1 MGDLG
6 LVVLKEMDSPPSLEG
21 AFKLLARDE
30 RPFFLDTSLRLP
42 GFGRFSLL
50 GSQPFLVL
58 ESKGTRLTLSR
69 SGKPETHK
77 GNPFHFLKKTLER
90 YRLAAHPWLP
100 FVGGAVGYFGYDL
113 CHFVER
119 LPATATD
126 DLRAP
131 DMVLGFYDTMLV
143 VDHQTQRAWIA
154 AADLGL
160 PGRPDAE
167 HRAGELFE
175 RLSSN
180 ASAPGDEAL
189 DRKNAR
195 PRSTAIPGAVG
206 EHLAVGRAFAPA
218 PECAAPEIACNFTQ
232 NDYLR
237 AIQRA
242 KDYIAAGD
250 IFQVNLSRRFEARI
264 SSSAPELYLRLR
276 RINPAPMAA
285 YLGGDDF
292 AVVSASPERF
302 LRLRRGRVETRP
314 IKGTRPRG
322 RTREEDVALAR
333 ELLAS
338 EKDAAE
344 LAMIVDLERND
355 LGRVCSYGTVRVTRP
370 KALES
375 FPTVHHLVATVVGR
389 LHAGC
394 DRTELLKGAF
404 PGGSITGAP
413 KIRAMQIIDELEP
426 TRRSVYT
433 GAIGYLGFDGGMD
446 LNIAIRTFL
455 VRGNR
460 AWFQAGGGIV
470 ADSQPQSEYDETS
483 QKARALIEAIRGI
496 DDAQVLQKY
505 ATNWQEPLEQAA
517 GGRGTRPPIEVRV
530 T

>member
-1 MGDLG
+1 MAAIRI
-6 LVVLKEMDSPPSLEG
+6 VLKEMDPPPSPER
-21 AFKLLARDE
+21 AFELLARDE
-30 RPFFLDTSLRLP
+30 RPFFLDTGLRLP
-42 GFGRFSLL
+42 DFGRFSLL
-50 GSQPFLVL
+50 GSRPFMVL
-58 ESKGTRLTLSR
+58 ESKGTRVIVR
-69 SGKPETHK
+69 GSGKPETHE
-77 GNPFHFLKKTLER
+77 GNPFHFLKRAIGSCKLPS
-90 YRLAAHPWLP
+90 HPSLP
-100 FVGGAVGYFGYDL
+100 FVGGAVGYLGYDL
-113 CHFVER
+113 GHFIER
-119 LPATATD
+119 LPATAAD
-126 DLRAP
+126 DLRVP
-131 DMVLGFYDTMLV
+131 DMAMAFYDTALV
-143 VDHQTQRAWIA
+143 VDHQTRRAWIA
-154 AADLGL
+154 AADLGV

-167 HRAGELFE
+167 HRAAEMFE
-175 RLSSN
+175 RLSSD
-180 ASAPGDEAL
+180 APAARADGHGPL
-189 DRKNAR
+189 DRENAKAR
-195 PRSTAIPGAVG
+195 NTAVRGSSDNS
-206 EHLAVGRAFAPA
+206 LSRFRAFAVP
-218 PECAAPEIACNFTQ
+218 PETAGPEIACNFTRA
-232 NDYLR
+232 DYLR

-264 SSSAPELYLRLR
+264 SVSAPELYLRLR

-285 YLGGDDF
+285 YLGGGDF

-302 LRLRRGRVETRP
+302 LHVRRGRVETRP

-322 RTREEDVALAR
+322 RTPDEDAALAQ
-333 ELLAS
+333 ELLRS

-394 DRTELLKGAF
+394 DRTELLKATF

-426 TRRSVYT
+426 TRRSIYT

-455 VRGNR
+455 VQGGR

-470 ADSQPQSEYDETS
+470 ADSQPESEYDETA
-483 QKARALIEAIRGI
+483 QKARALIEA
-496 DDAQVLQKY
+496 V
-505 ATNWQEPLEQAA
+505 A
-517 GGRGTRPPIEVRV
+517 GAGA
-530 T
+530 

>member
-1 MGDLG
+1 MAATRI
-6 LVVLKEMDSPPSLEG
+6 VVKEMDPPPAPER
-21 AFKLLARDE
+21 AFERLSRDE
-30 RPFFLDTSLRLP
+30 RPFFLDTGLRLP

-50 GSQPFLVL
+50 GSRPFLVL
-58 ESKGTRLTLSR
+58 ESKGTKITLR
-69 SGKPETHK
+69 GSGEPETHE
-77 GNPFHFLKKTLER
+77 GNPFHFLKKTVER
-90 YRLAAHPWLP
+90 YKLPAHPPLP
-100 FVGGAVGYFGYDL
+100 FAGGAVGYLGYDL

-119 LPATATD
+119 LPVTAAD
-126 DLRAP
+126 DLRLP
-131 DMVLGFYDTMLV
+131 DMAMAFYDTALV
-143 VDHQTQRAWIA
+143 VDHRTQRAWVA
-154 AADLGL
+154 AADLGV
-160 PGRPDAE
+160 PGRPEAE

-175 RLSSN
+175 RLSG
-180 ASAPGDEAL
+180 ASSPCEGSTHRGTTAPAA
-189 DRKNAR
+189 DRK
-195 PRSTAIPGAVG
+195 T
-206 EHLAVGRAFAPA
+206 
-218 PECAAPEIACNFTQ
+218 APEIACNFTRA
-232 NDYLR
+232 DYLR
-237 AIQRA
+237 AIGRA

-264 SSSAPELYLRLR
+264 SVSAPELYLRLR

-285 YLGGDDF
+285 YLGGGDF

-302 LRLRRGRVETRP
+302 LQVREGRVETRP

-322 RTREEDVALAR
+322 RSPEEDAALAQ
-333 ELLAS
+333 ELLRS

-394 DRTELLKGAF
+394 DRTELLKAAF

-413 KIRAMQIIDELEP
+413 KIRAMQIIDEIEP

-455 VRGNR
+455 VQGDR

-470 ADSQPQSEYDETS
+470 ADSQPESEYDETS
-483 QKARALIEAIRGI
+483 QKARALIEA
-496 DDAQVLQKY
+496 V
-505 ATNWQEPLEQAA
+505 A
-517 GGRGTRPPIEVRV
+517 GSRVRP
-530 T
+530 

>member
-1 MGDLG
+1 MAATLI
-6 LVVLKEMDSPPSLEG
+6 VLKEMDPPPSMEH
-21 AFKLLARDE
+21 AFELLARDE
-30 RPFFLDTSLRLP
+30 RPFFLDTGLRLP

-50 GSQPFLVL
+50 GSRPFLVL
-58 ESKGTRLTLSR
+58 ESKGTRLTLR
-69 SGKPETHK
+69 GSGRPQTHE

-90 YRLAAHPWLP
+90 YKLPAHPSLP
-100 FVGGAVGYFGYDL
+100 FAAGAVGYLGYDL
-113 CHFVER
+113 RHFIER

-126 DLRAP
+126 DLGAP
-131 DMVLGFYDTMLV
+131 DMALGFYDTALV
-143 VDHQTQRAWIA
+143 ADHQTRRAWVA
-154 AADLGL
+154 AADLGA

-175 RLSSN
+175 RLS
-180 ASAPGDEAL
+180 AGAPAGGGGPPGRETQ
-189 DRKNAR
+189 R
-195 PRSTAIPGAVG
+195 PREHAAPLGLARGALSQA
-206 EHLAVGRAFAPA
+206 ER
-218 PECAAPEIACNFTQ
+218 APEIACNFTRS
-232 NDYLR
+232 DYLR
-237 AIQRA
+237 AIERA

-264 SSSAPELYLRLR
+264 SISAPELYLRLR

-302 LRLRRGRVETRP
+302 LRVRGGRVETRP

-322 RTREEDVALAR
+322 RTPEEDAALAR
-333 ELLAS
+333 ELLRS

-394 DRTELLKGAF
+394 DRTELLKATF

-455 VRGNR
+455 VRGDR

-470 ADSQPQSEYDETS
+470 ADSQPESEYDETT
-483 QKARALIEAIRGI
+483 QKARALIEA
-496 DDAQVLQKY
+496 V
-505 ATNWQEPLEQAA
+505 AA
-517 GGRGTRPPIEVRV
+517 GRA
-530 T
+530 

>member
-1 MGDLG
+1 MAATLIA
-6 LVVLKEMDSPPSLEG
+6 LKELDPPPSLER
-21 AFKLLARDE
+21 AFELLALDE
-30 RPFFLDTSLRLP
+30 RPFFLDTGLRLP

-50 GSQPFLVL
+50 GSRPFLVL
-58 ESKGTRLTLSR
+58 ESKGTRLTLR
-69 SGKPETHK
+69 GSGKTETQQ

-90 YRLAAHPWLP
+90 YRLPAHASLP
-100 FVGGAVGYFGYDL
+100 FAAGAVGYFGYDL
-113 CHFVER
+113 RHFIER

-131 DMVLGFYDTMLV
+131 DMALGLYDTAV
-143 VDHQTQRAWIA
+143 VADHQTQRAWVA
-154 AADLGL
+154 AAELGV

-167 HRAGELFE
+167 YRAAELLE

-180 ASAPGDEAL
+180 ASAAGGGSRARE
-189 DRKNAR
+189 NAR
-195 PRSTAIPGAVG
+195 TRQRTAPLG
-206 EHLAVGRAFAPA
+206 PA
-218 PECAAPEIACNFTQ
+218 QGEIACNFTRS
-232 NDYLR
+232 DYLR

-264 SSSAPELYLRLR
+264 SISAPELYLRLR

-285 YLGGDDF
+285 YLGGEDF
-292 AVVSASPERF
+292 TVVSASPERF
-302 LRLRRGRVETRP
+302 LRLRAGRVETRP

-322 RTREEDVALAR
+322 RTPEEDAALAR
-333 ELLAS
+333 ELLRS
-338 EKDAAE
+338 EKDGAE

-394 DRTELLKGAF
+394 DRTELLKATF

-455 VRGNR
+455 VRGDR

-470 ADSQPQSEYDETS
+470 ADSQPESEYDETA
-483 QKARALIEAIRGI
+483 QKARALIEA
-496 DDAQVLQKY
+496 
-505 ATNWQEPLEQAA
+505 AA
-517 GGRGTRPPIEVRV
+517 GGRGQAG
-530 T
+530 

>member
-1 MGDLG
+1 MAATRI
-6 LVVLKEMDSPPSLEG
+6 VLKEMDPPPSPER
-21 AFKLLARDE
+21 AFERLARDE
-30 RPFFLDTSLRLP
+30 RPFFLDTGLRLP

-50 GSQPFLVL
+50 GSRPFLVL
-58 ESKGTRLTLSR
+58 ESKGTRLTLR
-69 SGKPETHK
+69 GSGKPETHE
-77 GNPFHFLKKTLER
+77 GNPFHFLKRTLER
-90 YRLAAHPWLP
+90 YKLAAHPSLP
-100 FVGGAVGYFGYDL
+100 FAAGAVGYLGYDL

-119 LPATATD
+119 LPATAAD
-126 DLRAP
+126 DLRVP
-131 DMVLGFYDTMLV
+131 DMAMAFYDTALV
-143 VDHQTQRAWIA
+143 VDHQTRRAWAA
-154 AADLGL
+154 AADLGM

-167 HRAGELFE
+167 HRAAELFE
-175 RLSSN
+175 RLSSD
-180 ASAPGDEAL
+180 APAAGHRPL
-189 DRKNAR
+189 DRENAR
-195 PRSTAIPGAVG
+195 ARSEAMPK
-206 EHLAVGRAFAPA
+206 
-218 PECAAPEIACNFTQ
+218 IACNFTRG
-232 NDYLR
+232 DYLR
-237 AIQRA
+237 AIERA

-264 SSSAPELYLRLR
+264 SISAPELYLRLR

-285 YLGGDDF
+285 YIGGGDF

-302 LRLRRGRVETRP
+302 LQLRGDRVETRP

-322 RTREEDVALAR
+322 RTPEEDAALAQ
-333 ELLAS
+333 ELLRS

-394 DRTELLKGAF
+394 DRTELLKATF

-455 VRGNR
+455 VQGGR

-470 ADSQPQSEYDETS
+470 ADSQPESEYDETA
-483 QKARALIEAIRGI
+483 QKARALIEAV
-496 DDAQVLQKY
+496 AE
-505 ATNWQEPLEQAA
+505 N
-517 GGRGTRPPIEVRV
+517 RP
-530 T
+530 

>member
-1 MGDLG
+1 MAATRI
-6 LVVLKEMDSPPSLEG
+6 VLKEMDPPPSPER
-21 AFKLLARDE
+21 AFELLARDE
-30 RPFFLDTSLRLP
+30 RPFFLDTGLRLP

-50 GSQPFLVL
+50 GSRPFMVL
-58 ESKGTRLTLSR
+58 ESKGTKLTLR
-69 SGKPETHK
+69 RGGKPETRE
-77 GNPFHFLKKTLER
+77 GNPFHFLKKAVECH
-90 YRLAAHPWLP
+90 RLAAHPPLP
-100 FVGGAVGYFGYDL
+100 FAGGAVGYLGYDL
-113 CHFVER
+113 RHFVER
-119 LPATATD
+119 LPATAAD
-126 DLRAP
+126 DLRVP
-131 DMVLGFYDTMLV
+131 DMAMAFYDTALV
-143 VDHQTQRAWIA
+143 ADHRTQRAWVA
-154 AADLGL
+154 AADLGV

-175 RLSSN
+175 RLSACGS
-180 ASAPGDEAL
+180 L
-189 DRKNAR
+189 DRENAR
-195 PRSTAIPGAVG
+195 TLKTATTDYLTAKTRKRERRRTAIQGPL
-206 EHLAVGRAFAPA
+206 ENPLSRFRAFAVK
-218 PECAAPEIACNFTQ
+218 PESAVPEIACNFTRG
-232 NDYLR
+232 DYLR

-264 SSSAPELYLRLR
+264 SISAPELYLRLR

-285 YLGGDDF
+285 YLGGGDF
-292 AVVSASPERF
+292 AIVSASPERF
-302 LRLRRGRVETRP
+302 LQVRGDRVETRP

-322 RTREEDVALAR
+322 RSPDEDAALAQ
-333 ELLAS
+333 ELLRS

-394 DRTELLKGAF
+394 DRTELLKATF

-455 VRGNR
+455 VQGDR

-470 ADSQPQSEYDETS
+470 ADSQPESEYDETA
-483 QKARALIEAIRGI
+483 QKARALIEA
-496 DDAQVLQKY
+496 
-505 ATNWQEPLEQAA
+505 
-517 GGRGTRPPIEVRV
+517 V
-530 T
+530 TGSRAWP

>member
-1 MGDLG
+1 M
-6 LVVLKEMDSPPSLEG
+6 VATRIVLKEIDPPPAPER
-21 AFKLLARDE
+21 AFELLASDE
-30 RPFFLDTSLRLP
+30 RPFFLDTGLRLP
-42 GFGRFSLL
+42 DFGRFSLL
-50 GSQPFLVL
+50 GSRPFLVL
-58 ESKGTRLTLSR
+58 ESKGTRLSLR
-69 SGKPETHK
+69 GGGKTETHQ
-77 GNPFHFLKKTLER
+77 GNPFHFLKKAVESCK
-90 YRLAAHPWLP
+90 LAAHPSLP
-100 FVGGAVGYFGYDL
+100 FAGGAVGYLGYDL
-113 CHFVER
+113 RHFVER
-119 LPATATD
+119 LPAAAAD
-126 DLRAP
+126 DLCVP
-131 DMVLGFYDTMLV
+131 DMAMAFYDTALV
-143 VDHQTQRAWIA
+143 ADHQTRRAWIA
-154 AADLGL
+154 AADLGV
-160 PGRPDAE
+160 PGRPNAE
-167 HRAGELFE
+167 HRAAELFE
-175 RLSSN
+175 RLSSGTP
-180 ASAPGDEAL
+180 AAGHESL
-189 DRKNAR
+189 DRENT
-195 PRSTAIPGAVG
+195 PRSPASFEAG
-206 EHLAVGRAFAPA
+206 EQP
-218 PECAAPEIACNFTQ
+218 PPEIVCNFTRA
-232 NDYLR
+232 DYLR

-264 SSSAPELYLRLR
+264 STSAPELYLRLR

-285 YLGGDDF
+285 YLGGGDF

-322 RTREEDVALAR
+322 RTPEEDAALAQ
-333 ELLAS
+333 ELLRS

-394 DRTELLKGAF
+394 DRTELLKATF

-455 VRGNR
+455 VQGDR

-470 ADSQPQSEYDETS
+470 ADSQPESEYDETA
-483 QKARALIEAIRGI
+483 QKARALIEA
-496 DDAQVLQKY
+496 V
-505 ATNWQEPLEQAA
+505 A
-517 GGRGTRPPIEVRV
+517 GGGHRGPGGNPPRSNSPISP
-530 T
+530 

>member
-1 MGDLG
+1 MAATRI
-6 LVVLKEMDSPPSLEG
+6 VLKEMDPPPSPER
-21 AFKLLARDE
+21 AFELLARDD
-30 RPFFLDTSLRLP
+30 RPFFLDTGLRLP

-50 GSQPFLVL
+50 GSRPFLVL
-58 ESKGTRLTLSR
+58 ESKGTRLTLCG
-69 SGKPETHK
+69 SGKFETHE
-77 GNPFHFLKKTLER
+77 GNPFHFLKKAIESYKLP
-90 YRLAAHPWLP
+90 AHPSVP
-100 FVGGAVGYFGYDL
+100 FVGGAVGYLGYDL

-119 LPATATD
+119 LPATAAD
-126 DLRAP
+126 DLRVP
-131 DMVLGFYDTMLV
+131 DMAMAFYDTALV
-143 VDHQTQRAWIA
+143 VDHQTRRAWIA
-154 AADLGL
+154 AADLGV

-167 HRAGELFE
+167 HRAAEMFE
-175 RLSSN
+175 RLSSDTP
-180 ASAPGDEAL
+180 AARPAARGSL
-189 DRKNAR
+189 DREN
-195 PRSTAIPGAVG
+195 
-206 EHLAVGRAFAPA
+206 
-218 PECAAPEIACNFTQ
+218 AAPEIACNFTRA
-232 NDYLR
+232 DYLR
-237 AIQRA
+237 AIHRA

-264 SSSAPELYLRLR
+264 SVSAPELYLRLR

-285 YLGGDDF
+285 YLGGGDF

-302 LRLRRGRVETRP
+302 LRVRRGRVETRP

-322 RTREEDVALAR
+322 RTPDEDAALAQ
-333 ELLAS
+333 ELLRS

-394 DRTELLKGAF
+394 DRTELLKATF

-426 TRRSVYT
+426 TRRSIYT

-455 VRGNR
+455 VQGGR

-470 ADSQPQSEYDETS
+470 ADSQPESEYDETA
-483 QKARALIEAIRGI
+483 QKARALIEA
-496 DDAQVLQKY
+496 V
-505 ATNWQEPLEQAA
+505 A
-517 GGRGTRPPIEVRV
+517 GGAA
-530 T
+530 

>member
-1 MGDLG
+1 MAATRI
-6 LVVLKEMDSPPSLEG
+6 VLKEMDPPPSPER
-21 AFKLLARDE
+21 AFELLARDE
-30 RPFFLDTSLRLP
+30 RPFFLDTGLRLP

-50 GSQPFLVL
+50 GSRPFMVL
-58 ESKGTRLTLSR
+58 ESKGTRITLR
-69 SGKPETHK
+69 GRGKPETHE
-77 GNPFHFLKKTLER
+77 GNPFHFLKRALESYTLP
-90 YRLAAHPWLP
+90 AHPSLP
-100 FVGGAVGYFGYDL
+100 FAGGAVGYLGYDL

-119 LPATATD
+119 LPATAAD
-126 DLRAP
+126 DLRVP
-131 DMVLGFYDTMLV
+131 DMAMAFYDTALV
-143 VDHQTQRAWIA
+143 MDHQRQRAWIA
-154 AADLGL
+154 AADLGA

-167 HRAGELFE
+167 HRAAEMFE
-175 RLSSN
+175 RLSSG
-180 ASAPGDEAL
+180 ASAP
-189 DRKNAR
+189 
-195 PRSTAIPGAVG
+195 PHPGPG
-206 EHLAVGRAFAPA
+206 LVGRGNS
-218 PECAAPEIACNFTQ
+218 APEIACNFTRG
-232 NDYLR
+232 DYLR
-237 AIQRA
+237 AIKRA

-250 IFQVNLSRRFEARI
+250 IFQVNLSRRFEARLPV
-264 SSSAPELYLRLR
+264 SAPELYLRLR

-285 YLGGDDF
+285 YLGGGDF

-302 LRLRRGRVETRP
+302 LSVRRGRVETRP

-322 RTREEDVALAR
+322 RTPEEDAALAQ
-333 ELLAS
+333 ELLRS

-394 DRTELLKGAF
+394 DRTELLKAAF

-426 TRRSVYT
+426 TRRSIYT

-455 VRGNR
+455 VQGGR

-470 ADSQPQSEYDETS
+470 ADSQPESEYDETA
-483 QKARALIEAIRGI
+483 QKARALIEA
-496 DDAQVLQKY
+496 V
-505 ATNWQEPLEQAA
+505 A
-517 GGRGTRPPIEVRV
+517 GGAAWPGIHPSGTLPISP
-530 T
+530 

>member
-1 MGDLG
+1 MAATRI
-6 LVVLKEMDSPPSLEG
+6 VLKEMDPPPSPER
-21 AFKLLARDE
+21 AFELLARDE
-30 RPFFLDTSLRLP
+30 RPFFLDTGLRLP

-50 GSQPFLVL
+50 GSRPFLVI
-58 ESKGTRLTLSR
+58 ESKGSRLTLR
-69 SGKPETHK
+69 GSGKPQRQE
-77 GNPFHFLKKTLER
+77 GNPFHLLKKTLER
-90 YRLAAHPWLP
+90 FKLAAHPTLP
-100 FVGGAVGYFGYDL
+100 FAGGAVGYLGYDL

-119 LPATATD
+119 LPATAAD
-126 DLRAP
+126 DLRLP
-131 DMVLGFYDTMLV
+131 DMAMAFYDTALV
-143 VDHQTQRAWIA
+143 VDHQAQRAWVA
-154 AADLGL
+154 AAELGV

-175 RLSSN
+175 RLSS
-180 ASAPGDEAL
+180 D
-189 DRKNAR
+189 
-195 PRSTAIPGAVG
+195 
-206 EHLAVGRAFAPA
+206 APA
-218 PECAAPEIACNFTQ
+218 AGAAGHGSPDGENAAPEIACNFTRA
-232 NDYLR
+232 DYLR

-250 IFQVNLSRRFEARI
+250 IFQVNLSRRFEARLSI
-264 SSSAPELYLRLR
+264 SAPELYVRLR

-285 YLGGDDF
+285 YLGGGDF
-292 AVVSASPERF
+292 AIVSASPERF
-302 LRLRRGRVETRP
+302 LRVRRGRVETRP

-322 RTREEDVALAR
+322 RTPQEDAALAQ
-333 ELLAS
+333 ELLRS

-370 KALES
+370 RALES

-394 DRTELLKGAF
+394 DRTELLKATF

-455 VRGNR
+455 VQGGR

-470 ADSQPQSEYDETS
+470 ADSQPESEYDETA
-483 QKARALIEAIRGI
+483 QKARALIEA
-496 DDAQVLQKY
+496 V
-505 ATNWQEPLEQAA
+505 A
-517 GGRGTRPPIEVRV
+517 GRRA
-530 T
+530 